1 MARELKMCIVDPALV
16 SAIEPLVGGQSAIM
30 QRCGISWNSWIKI
43 VGGLPVT
50 LAVAER
56 LRVNV
61 LRQLEAAADLPPHLA
76 GQIPASA
83 AVALER
89 PFSSPVTFTPGER
102 QSMPALRSVRR
113 ARAHLATR
121 RGGRDND
128 RLEALGHLHSGRGW

>member
-1 MARELKMCIVDPALV
+1 MCIVDPALV

-61 LRQLEAAADLPPHLA
+61 LRRLVVAADAPLGPMMQSMKDACGKQLEDIRLFDVFRGVQVGP
-76 GQIPASA
+76 GKKSA
-83 AVALER
+83 AFTLSLRAMDHTLTEDEINALVAK
-89 PFSSPVTFTPGER
+89 
-102 QSMPALRSVRR
+102 ALKAAEKEYGAILR
-113 ARAHLATR
+113 
-121 RGGRDND
+121 
-128 RLEALGHLHSGRGW
+128 

>member
-16 SAIEPLVGGQSAIM
+16 SAIEPLIGGQAAIM

-61 LRQLEAAADLPPHLA
+61 LRQLQAGADLPPYVA
-76 GQIPASA
+76 GRIPASA
-83 AVALER
+83 VFALER

-121 RGGRDND
+121 RGGRDSD
-128 RLEALGHLHSGRGW
+128 RLEAPGHLQSGLGR

>member
-1 MARELKMCIVDPALV
+1 MARALKMCIVDPALV

-61 LRQLEAAADLPPHLA
+61 LRQLEAAADLRPQVA
-76 GQIPASA
+76 GRVPASA
-83 AVALER
+83 VVALHR
-89 PFSSPVTFTPGER
+89 PFSGLVTFTPGER

-113 ARAHLATR
+113 ARAHLATY

-128 RLEALGHLHSGRGW
+128 RIEAPGHWHSQRGR